1 MAHFLPCI
9 KVITSEEIVKV
20 VMREVFRHH
29 GLPDSIISDCGP
41 QFVSKF
47 WKHLLKMLKVTC
59 NISSGYHPQTDGE
72 AERTNQTLEQ
82 YLRCFL
88 SYQQDDWADILH
100 FAEFAYNNSIHSST
114 RVTPFYAYTGYHPR
128 WCVLA
133 TTELPTNPRAE
144 DHLEWLRKIQADI
157 STHYI
162 NLNKHRM
169 LMRIIIGFHLA
180 LTLEIGYGYYDDISR
195 LLDHAIKSVSRSEV
209 EGSRILLLD
218 SFHSCGN

>member
-1 MAHFLPCI
+1 M
-9 KVITSEEIVKV
+9 
-20 VMREVFRHH
+20 
-29 GLPDSIISDCGP
+29 
-41 QFVSKF
+41 
-47 WKHLLKMLKVTC
+47 
-59 NISSGYHPQTDGE
+59 
-72 AERTNQTLEQ
+72 
-82 YLRCFL
+82 
-88 SYQQDDWADILH
+88 
-100 FAEFAYNNSIHSST
+100 
-114 RVTPFYAYTGYHPR
+114 TPFYAYTGYHCR
-128 WCVLA
+128 WCVLESP
-133 TTELPTNPRAE
+133 ELPRNPCVE
-144 DHLEWLRKIQADI
+144 NHLEWLRKIQADI